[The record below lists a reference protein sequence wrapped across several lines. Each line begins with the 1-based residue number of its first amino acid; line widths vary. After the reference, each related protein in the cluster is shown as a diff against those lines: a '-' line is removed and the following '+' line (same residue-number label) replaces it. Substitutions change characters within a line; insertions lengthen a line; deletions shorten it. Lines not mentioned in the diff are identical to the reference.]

1 MRDAVDLL
9 AIVSALIGVVL
20 LAGVAL
26 VGRRW
31 WLRRRGG
38 TFDCSLRLPA
48 SHDPALPVDGGKG
61 WVFGIGRYAADAV
74 EWYRMFS
81 FSLRPKLLLPRS
93 GIEVMGQRTPV
104 GQEELAL
111 LAGWVVLECR
121 HAGRPVELGMSIDAL
136 TGFLS
141 WLEAAPP
148 GQHVN
153 VA

>member
-1 MRDAVDLL
+1 L
-9 AIVSALIGVVL
+9 
-20 LAGVAL
+20 
-26 VGRRW
+26 
-31 WLRRRGG
+31 LRRRGG
-38 TFDCSLRLPA
+38 TFDCSLRLP
-48 SHDPALPVDGGKG
+48 SFHDPALPVDGGKG

-81 FSLRPKLLLPRS
+81 FALRPRMLLPRR
-93 GIEVMGQRTPV
+93 GIEVVGQRTPV

-121 HAGRPVELGMSIDAL
+121 HAGRSIELGMSIDAL